1 MEVKFKFLY
10 ILFLYCLFGYEKHEY
25 KIKSFG
31 VPEAKCFVT
40 ISDTIYDNQ
49 INTLLRYE
57 VRTLNIFN
65 TFYPIKNEYLIIIDD
80 NYTTKYFE
88 KNTIQ
93 PNIQN
98 YIKTESRDDK
108 IYYYDTEYLIPSKT
122 LNIFSLLYALVDES
136 FNRVSYNK
144 NMLEREGKFYFYSIK
159 KADQKYILDLN
170 PIDDDNGVIEHT
182 DIFTWA
188 LFKSNVQR
196 TITLNNNRIEKCL
209 VKSGFLN
216 FTAEY
221 VYK

>member
-31 VPEAKCFVT
+31 VPVAKCFVT

-57 VRTLNIFN
+57 VKTLNIFN

-98 YIKTESRDDK
+98 YIKTTSRNGK
-108 IYYYDTEYLIPSKT
+108 TYYYDTEYLIPPKT
-122 LNIFSLLYALVDES
+122 LNIFSLLYALVNDS
-136 FNRVSYNK
+136 INKSYNK
-144 NMLEREGKFYFYSIK
+144 SMLEREGKFYFYSIK
-159 KADQKYILDLN
+159 TVGQKYILDLN

-188 LFKSNVQR
+188 LFKANVQR
-196 TITLNNNRIEKCL
+196 TIILNDNRIEKCV

-221 VYK
+221 VHE